1 MNESLPSVIFIIVFV
16 LFVAIVAALT
26 LRGGGGE

>member
-1 MNESLPSVIFIIVFV
+1 MNESLPSAIFAIVFF
-16 LFVAIVAALT
+16 LFVAIVAALA